1 MNDKTRCMIWLPH
14 KYLRF
19 LIFYVDILNIGG
31 YWSNYFLYIPL
42 LNFYGVFS
50 HMRNYYKR
58 VMDDYRK
65 GDHALSAEENDTY
78 AKENLKDSK
87 VKRIKNKRKGK
98 RN

>member
-1 MNDKTRCMIWLPH
+1 MIWLPH
-14 KYLRF
+14 KYMRF

-58 VMDDYRK
+58 VMDEYRK
-65 GDHALSAEENDTY
+65 GDHALSAEEKDTY
-78 AKENLKDSK
+78 DKENKENLTDSK
-87 VKRIKNKRKGK
+87 VNRSDWIRKSK